1 MSKSKLIWVLAK
13 NRSVARIQ
21 VIKARKRR
29 MRSQYRLIESSREPV
44 IIPKTLYDKLYVCVD
59 HLDQLW
65 ISRLMVEELYLK
77 GDTA

>member
-21 VIKARKRR
+21 VIKARKRK
-29 MRSQYRLIESSREPV
+29 MRSQYRLIESLREPV
-44 IIPKTLYDKLYVCVD
+44 IIPKTLYVKLYVCIG
-59 HLDQLW
+59 HLDQIW
-65 ISRLMVEELYLK
+65 ILRLMVEELYLK